1 MSEGISRR
9 KVLALG
15 AMTAGGLL
23 LGRKVL
29 AAAPERRALVWSEG
43 TAPKNVYPNDINT
56 VVAEGLKESLKGW
69 DVVLGNLSD
78 PDQGCSPE
86 SMKKTDVLIWWGHQR
101 HGNVK
106 DENVAE
112 IVRRIKE
119 DGMGFIALHS
129 SHYSKPLKSVL
140 GTNCGF
146 KAYVADGS
154 ALKVIVKEPN
164 HPISKGVKTFEQPHT
179 ERYSEPFEVPEP
191 EAVPL
196 DGEYT
201 LPDGTKEQSRQGLC
215 WTVGKGKVFYFQPG
229 HETYP
234 VYQDPNVRLVL
245 HNAVLWAAP
254 KK

>member
-29 AAAPERRALVWSEG
+29 AAAPNRRALVWSEG